1 MRRVVLTVIVLV
13 SACASA
19 RAQQWSA
26 TTVQAVPGH
35 EPFYA
40 MTSVDVPTPRLT
52 VWAEHYGVPWDAF
65 AAASS
70 PPSFWGWTQTMQAI
84 ASGARATGKPLDLQL
99 LLTRD
104 KPADHAVATGV
115 VAMPACMDLGAYR
128 VAYGRYVAW
137 MVQLFRPSTVN
148 VAVEISRY
156 ATVCGTGAGWASA
169 VAVANEGYTR
179 AKKARPAAVTY
190 VSIQAEDL
198 YAHALTGFDE
208 SLYSALAGLQRD
220 RFGLSMYPQVLVDD
234 DPARLPDDY
243 LSRARDRH
251 PTEKPVVVAET
262 GWLSAPLVLGTPDA
276 CWTALTG
283 SVATQAQYRAWLSAR
298 AAADGVS
305 VVTWWS
311 ARDLIP
317 TAVMT
322 ACVPSTCHPNDS
334 WCAAINA
341 FRVAFGLPAGDLIFK
356 AFGAMGISGYAGD
369 AK

>member
-1 MRRVVLTVIVLV
+1 MRVLVAVALV
-13 SACASA
+13 SACSSA
-19 RAQQWSA
+19 HAQQWSA
-26 TTVQAVPGH
+26 TTVQAVPGQS
-35 EPFYA
+35 PFYQ

-65 AAASS
+65 AAAPS
-70 PPSFWGWTQTMQAI
+70 PPPSWAWTQTMRTI
-84 ASGARATGKPLDLQL
+84 ATGARATGKPLDLQL
-99 LLTRD
+99 LLARD
-104 KPADHAVATGV
+104 KPADHATATGL

-128 VAYGRYVAW
+128 VAYGRYVTW
-137 MVQLFRPSTVN
+137 MVQLFRPATVN
-148 VAVEISRY
+148 VSVEISRY
-156 ATVCGTGAGWASA
+156 ATVCGTGSGWASV

-179 AKKARPAAVTY
+179 AKQARPWALVYASV
-190 VSIQAEDL
+190 QAEDL
-198 YAHALTGFDE
+198 YGHALTGFDDG
-208 SLYSALAGLQRD
+208 LYAALSGIQRD
-220 RFGLSMYPQVLVDD
+220 RFGLSLYPQVLVDD

-311 ARDLIP
+311 SRDLIP

-322 ACVPSTCHPNDS
+322 GCVPTSCPPGDA
-334 WCAAINA
+334 WCASVNA
-341 FRVAFGLPAGDLIFK
+341 FRAVFGQPAGDLIFK
-356 AFGAMGISGYAGD
+356 AFGAMGLSGYAGD
-369 AK
+369 PK